1 MMMMSRSARDAVD
14 AIDEHTADAV
24 VHHWAHGG
32 VGEGGGQVGKAEW
45 CGGEDAGR
53 VVEGDGVEILFSGPG
68 A

>member
-32 VGEGGGQVGKAEW
+32 VGEGGGQVGKAE
-45 CGGEDAGR
+45 
-53 VVEGDGVEILFSGPG
+53 
-68 A
+68 